1 MNDGSIIVLRA
12 SGVIEL
18 LPAEADVFVQAKVLI
33 GAETLEVA
41 GTMIP
46 KLVMLVQKGSRR
58 TREGALGRGG
68 ATERWE
74 DVASGASDQREVC
87 DDEDGKNKRLPP
99 NEMGTAMYPNKMDF
113 ICGDAVLVELGFPQ
127 SSALWE
133 KEEQQ
138 NGVTP
143 SMEGGTECRLRRRR
157 GENLCAL
164 KDSGYV
170 QKVLGFLG
178 FGNRTER

>member
-1 MNDGSIIVLRA
+1 MSDGSIIVLRT

-18 LPAEADVFVQAKVLI
+18 LAAEEDVFSQAKDILD
-33 GAETLEVA
+33 GAHIEVA
-41 GTMIP
+41 RTMIP
-46 KLVMLVQKGSRR
+46 KLVMLI
-58 TREGALGRGG
+58 
-68 ATERWE
+68 
-74 DVASGASDQREVC
+74 
-87 DDEDGKNKRLPP
+87 DEDGKNKRLPP

>member
-18 LPAEADVFVQAKVLI
+18 LPAEADVFAQAKVLI
-33 GAETLEVA
+33 GADTLEVA

-46 KLVMLVQKGSRR
+46 KLVMLI
-58 TREGALGRGG
+58 
-68 ATERWE
+68 
-74 DVASGASDQREVC
+74 
-87 DDEDGKNKRLPP
+87 DEDGKNKRLPP

-157 GENLCAL
+157 GEDLCAL
-164 KDSGYV
+164 KNGDYV

-178 FGNRTER
+178 FGN